1 NIKCIDNFFAKK
13 QIEYSNS
20 NNANLKEVLDLSK
33 RTKNIW
39 TKEDIDNRAQ
49 AIYSKMVEFLQ
60 G

>member
-1 NIKCIDNFFAKK
+1 
-13 QIEYSNS
+13 
-20 NNANLKEVLDLSK
+20 
-33 RTKNIW
+33 TKNIW

>member
-1 NIKCIDNFFAKK
+1 K

>member
-1 NIKCIDNFFAKK
+1 
-13 QIEYSNS
+13 
-20 NNANLKEVLDLSK
+20 
-33 RTKNIW
+33 